1 MATIFSKIVN
11 GEIPSYKIAENDQF
25 YSFLDI
31 SPLKIGHT
39 LVIPKREVD
48 YVFDLGDEELAEL
61 HIFAK
66 KIAVAIKQAFPC
78 ERVGVAVIGLEVPH
92 AHIHL
97 VPIDQMK
104 DIDFTQKKLSL
115 DPKTMK
121 ETAEKIRSYLK

>member
-1 MATIFSKIVN
+1 MATIFSKIVA
-11 GEIPSYKIAENDQF
+11 GEIPSYKISENEQF

-48 YVFDLGDEELAEL
+48 YIFDLEDEELADL

-66 KIAVAIKQAFPC
+66 KIAAAIKEAFPC

-92 AHIHL
+92 AHVHL
-97 VPIDQMK
+97 VPINQMK

-115 DPKTMK
+115 DPQTMK